1 MFKNKNSYTCNINFK
16 TAKPGCKPGM
26 MLLIAPVAGLFAS
39 YASYTSFREGDKT
52 EGYIIAGVSAFL
64 IIAPVSYIIYCS
76 NHGWH

>member
-1 MFKNKNSYTCNINFK
+1 
-16 TAKPGCKPGM
+16 M